1 MSDPRP
7 GLGLHGEEEAF
18 RHLTKLGYTILARR
32 FRSRLGE
39 IDLVAEDGRTLVF
52 VEVKA
57 RRSLSCGPPEES
69 VTPRKQ
75 RRLILLAGTF
85 IAARGLH
92 GRDCRFD
99 VVAVD
104 LSRDGRTEV
113 RHLKDAFRA

>member
-1 MSDPRP
+1 MGDPRP
-7 GLGLHGEEEAF
+7 GLGLHGEEEAC
-18 RHLTKLGYTILARR
+18 RHLARLGYTILARR
-32 FRSRLGE
+32 FRSRMGE
-39 IDLVAEDGRTLVF
+39 IDLVAEEDRTLVF
-52 VEVKA
+52 IEVKT

-69 VTPRKQ
+69 VTPKKQ
-75 RRLILLAGTF
+75 KRLIRMAETF

-104 LSRDGRTEV
+104 LSRDGRSEV

>member
-1 MSDPRP
+1 VPDPRP
-7 GLGLHGEEEAF
+7 GLGLHGEEEAT

-39 IDLVAEDGRTLVF
+39 IDLVAEDDGTLVF
-52 VEVKA
+52 VEVKT

-69 VTPRKQ
+69 VTPHKQ
-75 RRLILLAGTF
+75 RRLILMAETF

-104 LSRDGRTEV
+104 LSRDGRTDV
-113 RHLKDAFRA
+113 RHHIDAFRA

>member
-7 GLGLHGEEEAF
+7 DLGLHGEEEAF

-32 FRSRLGE
+32 FRTRLGE
-39 IDLVAEDGRTLVF
+39 IDLVAEDGGTLVF

-104 LSRDGRTEV
+104 LSRDGLTEV